1 MQPCLF
7 VEVDDTA
14 SHHQFVTAA
23 QLLLLSMS
31 SPPIPPVPDVNEGSV
46 VHTLQ
51 LLHPKL
57 DAQLQL
63 AKKVALIGPLTELV
77 AHEHDSGAGFLTPEY
92 RAILQ
97 QAPQL
102 RQQSSRQ
109 PAHLE
114 RLYGTMCIGRD
125 RVS

>member
-1 MQPCLF
+1 MF
-7 VEVDDTA
+7 
-14 SHHQFVTAA
+14 AA
-23 QLLLLSMS
+23 NYP
-31 SPPIPPVPDVNEGSV
+31 SPPHPPTARLSFADVNEGSV

-97 QAPQL
+97 QAAQL
-102 RQQSSRQ
+102 QAQSGRQ

-114 RLYGTMCIGRD
+114 RLYGM
-125 RVS
+125 S

>member
-1 MQPCLF
+1 MPLR
-7 VEVDDTA
+7 
-14 SHHQFVTAA
+14 
-23 QLLLLSMS
+23 
-31 SPPIPPVPDVNEGSV
+31 SPPPLLPADVNEGSV

-77 AHEHDSGAGFLTPEY
+77 AHEHDSGASFLTPEY

-102 RQQSSRQ
+102 QQQSSRQ

-114 RLYGTMCIGRD
+114 RLYGTGERTGTG
-125 RVS
+125 